1 MNELV
6 SARPEPEPKDAP
18 SLGAQ
23 FGGGLLAAL
32 RVIVD
37 AALPSLCPSCRELLG
52 EGSGFCGSC
61 WSRLSLIEPP
71 YCARLG
77 IPFVYDPGP
86 GLLSMEAIAN
96 PPAYDRAR
104 AAVRFDDVA
113 RKLVQAFKCSD
124 RLELALVMGRWMAR
138 AGRELL
144 ADADALVS
152 APLHW
157 RRLWARR
164 FNQSSALASGISAVC
179 GVPVAHGGLK
189 RVRATPQQVGRSKT
203 ESADNVQGAF
213 RVPDEQKAAI
223 AGRRLVL
230 IDDVLTSGATVD
242 ACTRALLRAGAAHVD
257 VLVFARV
264 VVSARAPI

>member
-1 MNELV
+1 MDELV
-6 SARPEPEPKDAP
+6 PARPEDSHSSAAR
-18 SLGAQ
+18 LR
-23 FGGGLLAAL
+23 GGLRAGLQL
-32 RVIVD
+32 LIDV
-37 AALPSLCPSCRELLG
+37 ALPPLCPSCREPLG
-52 EGSGFCGSC
+52 DGIGLCAPC

-104 AAVRFDDVA
+104 AAVRYDDIA
-113 RKLVQAFKCSD
+113 RTLVQAFKYSD
-124 RLELALVMGRWMAR
+124 RLDLAPMIGRWMAR
-138 AGRELL
+138 AGRDLL
-144 ADADALVS
+144 ADADALIPV
-152 APLHW
+152 PLHW

-164 FNQSSALASGISAVC
+164 FNQSSALAGVISAVC
-179 GVPVAHGGLK
+179 GVPVMHGGLK
-189 RVRATPQQVGRSKT
+189 RVRATPQQVGRSKV
-203 ESADNVQGAF
+203 ERADNVQGAF
-213 RVPDEQKAAI
+213 RVPHEHKAAV

-242 ACTRALLRAGAAHVD
+242 TCTRALLRAGAAHVD

-264 VVSARAPI
+264 VAPARAPI